1 MDPQIEELLGLE
13 AVRTRA
19 HIVLKLAEEGRLNHF
34 NYHPEC
40 MEDATAYVLKL
51 IQRDFGPDNYHLI
64 PPHGRWQHFEVG
76 GVPRI
81 ATLLA
86 QWDEEKC
93 DATEKTRRLIDLF
106 FVSVLLD
113 AGAGDYWKFHES
125 QSGLTLNRSE
135 GIAVAAL
142 HMFLNGDFAGKNS
155 SVKHTA
161 NGDALRN
168 LSVDILSRGLQVD
181 DTNPM
186 IGVPARADIL
196 RKLGESLVNL
206 KDIFGPSGRP
216 GNLFVPKHL
225 DYLIAKSNDSGTLD
239 YRDLW
244 NVLQRLLVPIW
255 PSDRTH
261 INGQPI
267 GDAWPLRALSQQPG
281 LESKPGSIIQPF
293 HKLTQWLGYSL
304 MVPFSRLLS
313 VSWSNT
319 ELGTG
324 LPEYRNGGLLVDMG
338 VLELKPES
346 LQRGLSLSG
355 GSLPSFGAGD
365 DEIVEWRAMT
375 VALLDVLHKTI
386 LARLDGVEL
395 SLPQCLEAGSWK
407 AGRELAAVKRPGTKC
422 SPILNFGDG
431 TLF

>member
-1 MDPQIEELLGLE
+1 MDPHIEELLGLE

-19 HIVLKLAEEGRLNHF
+19 HAVLKLAEQRRLNHF
-34 NYHPEC
+34 TYHPER
-40 MEDATAYVLKL
+40 MEEAADYVTKL
-51 IQRDFGPDNYHLI
+51 IQRDFGPDKYHTI

-86 QWDEEKC
+86 QWDEQKC
-93 DATEKTRRLIDLF
+93 DTTEKTRRLIDLF

-113 AGAGDYWKFHES
+113 AGAGDHWKFKEPET
-125 QSGLTLNRSE
+125 GIMLNRSE

-142 HMFLNGDFAGKNS
+142 HMFLNGDFAGQDS
-155 SVKHTA
+155 PVKHTA
-161 NGDALRN
+161 NGNALRN
-168 LSVDILSRGLQVD
+168 ISVEVLSHGLQVD
-181 DTNPM
+181 EANPM
-186 IGVPARADIL
+186 VGVPARADIL

-216 GNLFVPKHL
+216 GNLVDYLNSKSQDGKL
-225 DYLIAKSNDSGTLD
+225 DYK
-239 YRDLW
+239 DLW
-244 NVLQRLLVPIW
+244 NVLQRLLIPIW

-267 GDAWPLRALSQQPG
+267 GDAWPLRVLAEQEG
-281 LESKPGSIIQPF
+281 AKSKPYSNIQPF
-293 HKLTQWLGYSL
+293 HKLTQWLAYSL
-304 MVPFSRLLS
+304 MVPFTRLLS

-319 ELGTG
+319 HLGTG
-324 LPEYRNGGLLVDMG
+324 LPEYRNGGMLVDMG
-338 VLELKPES
+338 VLELKPEA
-346 LQRGLSLSG
+346 LKRGLSLSG

-375 VALLDVLHKTI
+375 VALLDELHKKI
-386 LARLDGVEL
+386 LVRLDGVEL
-395 SLPQCLEAGSWK
+395 SLPQVLEAGSWK
-407 AGRELAAVKRPGTKC
+407 AGRELAAAKRPETKC

>member
-19 HIVLKLAEEGRLNHF
+19 HAVLKLAEQGRLNHF
-34 NYHPEC
+34 NYHAER
-40 MEDATAYVLKL
+40 MEDATDYVLKL
-51 IQRDFGPDNYHLI
+51 IQRDFGPDKYHLI

-81 ATLLA
+81 TTLLA

-93 DATEKTRRLIDLF
+93 DTTEKTRRLIDLF

-113 AGAGDYWKFHES
+113 AGAGDFWKFNES
-125 QSGLTLNRSE
+125 QSGLSLNRSE

-142 HMFLNGDFAGKNS
+142 HMFLNGDFAGKDS

-168 LSVDILSRGLQVD
+168 INVDILSRGLQVD
-181 DTNPM
+181 DANPM
-186 IGVPARADIL
+186 IGVAARADIL

-206 KDIFGPSGRP
+206 KDIFGPTGRP
-216 GNLFVPKHL
+216 GNLV
-225 DYLIAKSNDSGTLD
+225 DYLIAKSNDSRKLD
-239 YRDLW
+239 YKDLW
-244 NVLQRLLVPIW
+244 NVLQRLLIPIW

-267 GDAWPLRALSQQPG
+267 GDAWPLRALSPQPG
-281 LESKPGSIIQPF
+281 SESKPYSNIQPF
-293 HKLTQWLGYSL
+293 HKLTQWLAYSL

-324 LPEYRNGGLLVDMG
+324 LPEYRNGGMLVDMG

-346 LQRGLSLSG
+346 LQRGLNLSG

-375 VALLDVLHKTI
+375 VALLDVLHTKI
-386 LARLDGVEL
+386 LARLDGVQL
-395 SLPQCLEAGSWK
+395 SLPQVLEAGSWK
-407 AGRELAAVKRPGTKC
+407 AGRELAAAKRPETKC

>member
-19 HIVLKLAEEGRLNHF
+19 HVVLKLAEQGRLNHF
-34 NYHPEC
+34 NYHPER
-40 MEDATAYVLKL
+40 MEEAADYVTKL
-51 IQRDFGPDNYHLI
+51 IQRDFGPDKYHTI

-81 ATLLA
+81 ATVLA
-86 QWDEEKC
+86 QWDQEKC
-93 DATEKTRRLIDLF
+93 DTTEKTRRLIDLF

-113 AGAGDYWKFHES
+113 AGAGDFWKFKEPET
-125 QSGLTLNRSE
+125 GKILNRSE

-142 HMFLNGDFAGKNS
+142 HMFLNGDFAGHDS
-155 SVKHTA
+155 PVKHTA

-168 LSVDILSRGLQVD
+168 ISVEVLSRGLQVD
-181 DTNPM
+181 EANPM

-206 KDIFGPSGRP
+206 KEIFGPSGRP
-216 GNLFVPKHL
+216 GNLVDYLSSKTQDGKL
-225 DYLIAKSNDSGTLD
+225 DYKV
-239 YRDLW
+239 LW
-244 NVLQRLLVPIW
+244 NVLQRLLIPIW

-261 INGQPI
+261 LNGQPI
-267 GDAWPLRALSQQPG
+267 GDAWPLRVLAEQDDAK
-281 LESKPGSIIQPF
+281 SKPYSNIQPF
-293 HKLTQWLGYSL
+293 HKLTQWLAYSL
-304 MVPFSRLLS
+304 MVPFTRLLS

-319 ELGTG
+319 HLGTG
-324 LPEYRNGGLLVDMG
+324 LPEYRNGGMLVDMG
-338 VLELKPES
+338 VLELKPEA
-346 LQRGLSLSG
+346 LKRGLSLSG

-375 VALLDVLHKTI
+375 VALLDELHKKI
-386 LARLDGVEL
+386 LVRLPGVEL
-395 SLPQCLEAGSWK
+395 SLPQVLEAGSWK
-407 AGRELAAVKRPGTKC
+407 AGRELAAAKRPETKC

>member
-13 AVRTRA
+13 AVRARA
-19 HIVLKLAEEGRLNHF
+19 HVVLKLAEEGRLNHF
-34 NYHPEC
+34 NYYPER
-40 MEDATAYVLKL
+40 MEDATDYVLKL
-51 IQRDFGPDNYHLI
+51 IQRDFGPDKYHLI

-86 QWDEEKC
+86 EWDEEKC
-93 DATEKTRRLIDLF
+93 DTTEKTRRLIDLF

-113 AGAGDYWKFHES
+113 AGAGDFWKFNES
-125 QSGLTLNRSE
+125 QTGLTLNRSE

-142 HMFLNGDFAGKNS
+142 HMFLNGDFAGKGS

-168 LSVDILSRGLQVD
+168 INVDILSHGLQVD
-181 DTNPM
+181 DGNPM
-186 IGVPARADIL
+186 IGVAARADIL

-216 GNLFVPKHL
+216 GNLV
-225 DYLIAKSNDSGTLD
+225 DYLISKSNDSGKLD
-239 YRDLW
+239 YKDLW
-244 NVLQRLLVPIW
+244 NVLQRLLIPIW

-261 INGQPI
+261 LNGQPI
-267 GDAWPLRALSQQPG
+267 GDAWPLRALSQQAG
-281 LESKPGSIIQPF
+281 SESNPYSNIQPF
-293 HKLTQWLGYSL
+293 HKLTQWLAYSL

-375 VALLDVLHKTI
+375 VALLDVLHTKI
-386 LARLDGVEL
+386 LARLDGVQL
-395 SLPQCLEAGSWK
+395 SLPQVLEAGSWK
-407 AGRELAAVKRPGTKC
+407 AGRELAAAKRPETKC